1 MQIVARGLG
10 HQFRDGQPL
19 FTDLDFTLELGD
31 MVALTGPSGS
41 GKSTLLSM
49 LAGWL
54 APTWGTL
61 DRVGRG
67 RIAWVPQNPYGVA
80 RRTAI
85 DHAVL
90 PLLAAGYDR
99 RRAEGRAREVLA
111 EYALSDVA
119 DAPFAH
125 LSGGEAQRLLLAQ
138 AAVSDPALM
147 LIDEPTAQLDPGN
160 AATVIS
166 VLGALAKAGRIVVIA
181 SHDPRI
187 AETCSTVIA
196 LGSA

>member
-1 MQIVARGLG
+1 MRLAAHGLG

-19 FTDLDFTLELGD
+19 FTDLDFTLEPGD

-54 APTWGTL
+54 TPTWGTL
-61 DRVGRG
+61 DREHEG

-80 RRTAI
+80 HRTAI
-85 DHAVL
+85 DHVVL
-90 PLLAAGYDR
+90 PLLAAGWHRPQAEDR
-99 RRAEGRAREVLA
+99 IRTVLA
-111 EYALSDVA
+111 EFALADVA
-119 DAPFAH
+119 DAPFAQ

-147 LIDEPTAQLDPGN
+147 LVDEPTAQLDPGN
-160 AATVIS
+160 AAAVIS
-166 VLGALAKAGRIVVIA
+166 VLGALAEDGRIVVIA

-187 AETCSTVIA
+187 ANTCPAAIA
-196 LGSA
+196 LGPA